1 MERNRFK
8 SNDGKSG
15 MLEIRERRCSVRE
28 QSAREERVGLMRLLR
43 FCTLYI
49 THTHALYLP
58 LSLTTS
64 LPLSHSVPLS
74 LTRSHSLSHSH
85 TLTQS
90 HSLSHSHT
98 LTLTLTFSQMFI
110 YTHTYSNTLIC
121 RMLSSSI
128 SQCDICEIYRNA
140 PSSNFL

>member
-43 FCTLYI
+43 FCSLYI

-58 LSLTTS
+58 LS
-64 LPLSHSVPLS
+64 LS

-128 SQCDICEIYRNA
+128 SQCDICDIYRNA
-140 PSSNFL
+140 PSSNFISLD